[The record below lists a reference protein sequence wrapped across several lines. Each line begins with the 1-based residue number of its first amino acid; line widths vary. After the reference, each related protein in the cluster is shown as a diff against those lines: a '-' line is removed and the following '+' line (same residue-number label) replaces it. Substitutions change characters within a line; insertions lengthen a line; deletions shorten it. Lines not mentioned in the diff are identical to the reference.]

1 MATVTRDWDN
11 KINLSYYL
19 KCQKKV
25 GWGLGNLTMMVVDKE
40 VHGEADHMA
49 DNEDL
54 LEYHRFRSARPT
66 VIKIPPTAAT
76 LEKRQSTS

>member
-1 MATVTRDWDN
+1 
-11 KINLSYYL
+11 
-19 KCQKKV
+19 
-25 GWGLGNLTMMVVDKE
+25 MMVVDKE
-40 VHGEADHMA
+40 VHGEADDMA
-49 DNEDL
+49 NNEDL